1 MNITMTK
8 NRLIAAIL
16 KDPERSRT
24 VLAVAAAIGG
34 LLAVGLGIAAEFF
47 K

>member
-1 MNITMTK
+1 MNITMAK

-16 KDPERSRT
+16 KDSERSRT

>member
-1 MNITMTK
+1 MNMTMSME
-8 NRLIAAIL
+8 RFIAAML

-24 VLAVAAAIGG
+24 VLAVVAAIGG
-34 LLAVGLGIAAEFF
+34 LLAVGLGIAAEHW